1 MKKTVLIRSVCLL
14 LTLLLTAA
22 VFTGCGLIRRA
33 GSLVGSV
40 LRGGV
45 KEPAELVDPEDLLP
59 EDILPEQ
66 ILPDELPVFPDEELV
81 ITEPV
86 ETEPEYIRP
95 DRPSAAGPMTG
106 EITASVLNIREYP
119 GTDYEIVRGLE
130 RGTRV
135 TVYEQQTVDG
145 ELWGRVSDGWVSM
158 KYVALD
164 GIIEGSWY
172 RLLEEEYVGRTVLY
186 RVWSFHS
193 DGSFLFTDYRLK
205 ESEDFAVA
213 RQERQGGGSFSYEDY
228 ALWLEFT
235 HGDSLDMFFGSV
247 GNPGAA
253 AVEAEIIGAGMMWAA
268 DHHQSQLKGIKL
280 TRGTLENIQKQLHNQ
295 TLSPE

>member
-1 MKKTVLIRSVCLL
+1 MKKTVFIRSVCLL

-33 GSLVGSV
+33 GSFVGSV

-45 KEPAELVDPEDLLP
+45 KEPAEVVNPEDLFPEDILP

-66 ILPDELPVFPDEELV
+66 IPVFPDEGNV

-86 ETEPEYIRP
+86 ETEPEYIPP
-95 DRPSAAGPMTG
+95 DRPSVAWPITG

-119 GTDYEIVRGLE
+119 GTEYEIVRGLE

-135 TVYEQQTVDG
+135 TVYEQQTVNG

-172 RLLEEEYVGRTVLY
+172 QLLEEEFEGRTALY

-205 ESEDFAVA
+205 ESENFAVA

-228 ALWLEFT
+228 SLWLEFT
-235 HGDSLDMFFGSV
+235 HGDSLDMFFGPVS
-247 GNPGAA
+247 NPGAA
-253 AVEAEIIGAGMMWAA
+253 AVEAEIIGSGMMWAA
-268 DHHQSQLKGIKL
+268 DHQQSMVKGIKL

-295 TLSPE
+295 TLEP